1 VQHAALLAVA
11 QQLAAVRR
19 AIRQS
24 CASRKVLSRRAA
36 STHRRKAQPV
46 GVQVRAAQPV
56 AHAVPAGRRVLR
68 VLALEAAGHLR
79 KRRSDTAA
87 RQRVA
92 REPASARHAP
102 GTQTWRAATDAGAWP
117 LEPQQPSQAPERA
130 QRRRWEPRREEAAHA
145 SRERWA
151 LRASV
156 AVAHAPRGT
165 AAMPRASCSSH
176 SRSSN
181 VQCAA
186 SPMVCGGRKQ
196 RS

>member
-1 VQHAALLAVA
+1 MLYRLGGASSGSWPS
-11 QQLAAVRR
+11 
-19 AIRQS
+19 RQPGT
-24 CASRKVLSRRAA
+24 CASGG
-36 STHRRKAQPV
+36 Q
-46 GVQVRAAQPV
+46 
-56 AHAVPAGRRVLR
+56 
-68 VLALEAAGHLR
+68 
-79 KRRSDTAA
+79 TAA

-92 REPASARHAP
+92 REPPSARHAP

-196 RS
+196 RSVTAAQGEPRWRPRRPRAPRPRPGASQAPAAAPIRATAARKRAKSGVSGERALRSAQ